1 MITCPTADELRSAL
15 TLFDQDPTPPS
26 DPRRQFLARVADN
39 ARALLDRES
48 ALGDI
53 AQAEEQARL
62 RDLLDLDG
70 PIEMMNH
77 RLCQDLKAGVISPR
91 APALLA
97 HLRATAIARIAID
110 QPGYSGLEALLA
122 G

>member
-15 TLFDQDPTPPS
+15 TLFDQDPMPSS

-48 ALGDI
+48 AMGQV
-53 AQAEEQARL
+53 AGAEELARL

-70 PIEMMNH
+70 SVDTLNH
-77 RLCQDLKAGVISPR
+77 RLCQDLQAGAISPR

-110 QPGYSGLEALLA
+110 QPGYGGLEALLT

>member
-1 MITCPTADELRSAL
+1 MITCPTADELQSAL
-15 TLFDQDPTPPS
+15 TLFDQDPMPSS

-48 ALGDI
+48 AMGQV
-53 AQAEEQARL
+53 AEAEELARL

-70 PIEMMNH
+70 SVDTLNH
-77 RLCQDLKAGVISPR
+77 RLCQDLQAGAISPR

-110 QPGYSGLEALLA
+110 QPGYGGLEALLT